1 MIKHSRYETE
11 EALFNDFKNGEQSA
25 FNEVFTHFYSGLCFF
40 STRLVNDRAIAEE
53 VVLDVFYKLWE
64 KHTDFNNLS
73 SLKAFLYIS
82 VRNACMNQID
92 KEQRKNK
99 RMALLSDEEGF
110 DQPVLN
116 AIIYS
121 EVLSE
126 IQREINNLPEQCSK
140 VIKML
145 YEEDMKP
152 NDIAA
157 ELGIT
162 VSTVYN
168 QKLKGVALL
177 KKRLSGAGFDL
188 LMIFLAL
195 QSYDILKPDQVKAT
209 SGIQT
214 ECAQTRI

>member
-1 MIKHSRYETE
+1 LNGFR
-11 EALFNDFKNGEQSA
+11 NGEQSA

-40 STRLVNDRAIAEE
+40 STRLVNDRSIAEE
-53 VVLDVFYKLWE
+53 VVLDIFYKLWE
-64 KHTDFNNLS
+64 KHTSFNSLQ

-92 KEQRKNK
+92 KEKRKNK
-99 RMALLSDEEGF
+99 RLAELSNEEGF
-110 DQPVLN
+110 DLPILN
-116 AIIYS
+116 TIIYT

-145 YEEDMKP
+145 YEEGMKP
-152 NDIAA
+152 NDVAA

-195 QSYDILKPDQVKAT
+195 QSFEVLKTDQRVTNTTDTA
-209 SGIQT
+209 IQMVSSHYK
-214 ECAQTRI
+214 I